1 MDARKGRTV
10 NTADTVL
17 AEVTGML
24 VEVVGEDFLL
34 DVEITGDTTFSEDL
48 ALESIE
54 FVALAE
60 RLQKHYGD
68 RIDFAAFIAD
78 MDLTEIMTMKVG
90 TLVSYVQ
97 ERTAPVG
104 ERAAAGRWEDRAR

>member
-1 MDARKGRTV
+1 MNKER
-10 NTADTVL
+10 TADAADTADMVL
-17 AEVTGML
+17 AEVTRML

-60 RLQKHYGD
+60 KLQQHYGD

-78 MDLTEIMTMKVG
+78 MDLTEIMSMDVG
-90 TLVSYVQ
+90 TLVDYVQ
-97 ERTAPVG
+97 GRTTPVP
-104 ERAAAGRWEDRAR
+104 WEDRAR